1 MNPNLI
7 EHETDGEDYADACP
21 TIGTLMVAHF
31 SRPEPQ
37 LHAPAIYEADGLF
50 FAMHPERR
58 MYVREAFKNE
68 YDFSAND
75 EAHQNRPKLWVLV
88 VHMTAG
94 HHLLLPCWRGRAFW
108 RELSSDQ
115 DVANALHL
123 MSVREGMSL
132 SEWYSYIADQRVR
145 RADAKRQA
153 KKAKRKHT
161 KEVIH

>member
-7 EHETDGEDYADACP
+7 KHETDGEDYADACP

-50 FAMHPERR
+50 FAMNPERR

-75 EAHQNRPKLWVLV
+75 EQHAQRPTLWVLV
-88 VHMTAG
+88 VLMTPG
-94 HHLLLPCWRGRAFW
+94 HHLLLPVWRGRAFW
-108 RELSSDQ
+108 RDLQTDQ
-115 DVANALHL
+115 DVANVLYRMCL
-123 MSVREGMSL
+123 REGL
-132 SEWYSYIADQRVR
+132 NLGEWMSYIYDQRSR
-145 RADAKRQA
+145 RSNAKHEVT
-153 KKAKRKHT
+153 KASRKPK